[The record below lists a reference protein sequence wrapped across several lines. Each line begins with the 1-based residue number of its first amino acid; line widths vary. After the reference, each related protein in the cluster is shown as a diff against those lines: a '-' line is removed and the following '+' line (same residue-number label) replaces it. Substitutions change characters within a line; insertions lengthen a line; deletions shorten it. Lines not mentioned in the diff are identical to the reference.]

1 MSVYFLLSSI
11 GTQSSSLK
19 CDGCA
24 WLAGLVWKVYKGHK
38 KSTRQEAAIFVFEKR
53 ILDRWDK
60 QEREAMLDRLRKG
73 VSQLTRLRHPQ
84 VGLWGGCILYAP
96 IAM

>member
-1 MSVYFLLSSI
+1 MQWI
-11 GTQSSSLK
+11 
-19 CDGCA
+19 
-24 WLAGLVWKVYKGHK
+24 WLTGLVWKVYKGYK
-38 KSTRQEAAIFVFEKR
+38 KSTKQDAAIFVFEKR

-84 VGLWGGCILYAP
+84 VSGFIVEEGALGHSQVLIR
-96 IAM
+96 